1 MKAEGQAPADVILKK
16 EKGSAKQ
23 RGCRRASQRATVV
36 VVVAGGGGSDLSSHS
51 FAWSLGEVA

>member
-36 VVVAGGGGSDLSSHS
+36 VVVGGRGSDLSSHS
-51 FAWSLGEVA
+51 CAWSLGEVA

>member
-36 VVVAGGGGSDLSSHS
+36 VVVVGGGSDLSSHS
-51 FAWSLGEVA
+51 CAWSLGEVA

>member
-36 VVVAGGGGSDLSSHS
+36 VGRGGGSDLSSHS
-51 FAWSLGEVA
+51 CAWSLGEVA